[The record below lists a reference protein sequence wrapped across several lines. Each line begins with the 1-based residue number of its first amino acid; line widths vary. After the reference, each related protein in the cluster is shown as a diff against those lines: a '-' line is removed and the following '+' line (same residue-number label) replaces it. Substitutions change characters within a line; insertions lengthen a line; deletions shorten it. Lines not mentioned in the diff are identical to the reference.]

1 MNTDT
6 IAASSRPPVAA
17 AAAAVTLRGVRRPA
31 RALMHYYLLRALMT
45 GPGFIVMAPYFWF
58 RFRTLHYE
66 FDDEGVTVR
75 WGILFRREVSL
86 TFARIQDIH
95 LASNVVERW
104 LGLGRIDIQTASGQ
118 AGAEATIEGL
128 HDFEQVRDAL
138 YLRMRGSRG
147 ITAPA
152 RPHAD
157 GELADVAA
165 ALRETAVE
173 LRALRSVLER
183 SER

>member
-1 MNTDT
+1 MY
-6 IAASSRPPVAA
+6 
-17 AAAAVTLRGVRRPA
+17 
-31 RALMHYYLLRALMT
+31 YYLLRALMT

-58 RFRTLHYE
+58 RYRTLHYE

-104 LGLGRIDIQTASGQ
+104 LRLGRIDIQTASGQ

-138 YLRMRGSRG
+138 YVRMRGSRG
-147 ITAPA
+147 TTPSVHRGSGDA
-152 RPHAD
+152 
-157 GELADVAA
+157 EMSEVAA
-165 ALRETAVE
+165 ALRETAAE
-173 LRALRSVLER
+173 LRALRAAFER
-183 SER
+183 RER